1 MTLSKPTD
9 VAVIGA
15 GIAGLRCARSLVD
28 AGKNVIVLE
37 KARGVGGRVA
47 TRRLHGTCA
56 DHGTCYLTPKAEP
69 FQRYLYDLAEV
80 GVLRVWTEQ
89 VHTLAAD
96 GKLTAAPMAE
106 CYPRWVAPAGMT
118 AIAKVLAAD
127 LDIYLSH
134 QVTGVDLRDE
144 GWHLTVTVRDGDS
157 QMTTEFL
164 AKALVI
170 AVPAPQA
177 ASLIAPIRPHLSTA
191 LVQQVNDAIF
201 FPCLSVMAGYSPGQL
216 KNWLSHFPNVK
227 SVTLTDNPV
236 LSWFGFDS
244 SKRIDPKVP
253 VFVLQSS
260 AAFAQQH
267 LESTD
272 LQPAAQTLLE
282 AASKHFLPWVSQPT
296 WFQIHRWRYAFSKNP
311 YSTGFLADSTHLPL
325 VLTGDWCRGRKVD
338 DAYQSGLA
346 AATYLL
352 TQD

>member
-1 MTLSKPTD
+1 MTLSKTAD

-15 GIAGLRCARSLVD
+15 GIAGLRCARSLVE
-28 AGKNVIVLE
+28 AGKKVIVLE

-56 DHGTCYLTPKAEP
+56 DHGTCYLSPKAES
-69 FQRYLYDLAEV
+69 FQRFLYDLAEV

-89 VHTLAAD
+89 IHTVDADGNLAAV
-96 GKLTAAPMAE
+96 PRAE
-106 CYPRWVAPAGMT
+106 HYPRWVAPAGMT

-127 LDIYLSH
+127 LDIYLAH
-134 QVTGVDLRDE
+134 QVTEIALRDE
-144 GWHLTVTVRDGDS
+144 GWHLTATVREGDS
-157 QMTTEFL
+157 LLTTELL

-177 ASLIAPIRPHLSTA
+177 ANLIKPIQRYLPASLA
-191 LVQQVNDAIF
+191 QQVNDAVF
-201 FPCLSVMAGYSPGQL
+201 FPCLSVMAGYSFNQQ
-216 KNWLSHFPNVK
+216 KEWVSHFPGVK
-227 SVTLTDNPV
+227 SVTFTDNPV
-236 LSWFGFDS
+236 LGWLGFDS
-244 SKRIDPKVP
+244 SKRVDSKVP

-267 LESTD
+267 LESVE

-282 AASKHFLPWVSQPT
+282 VASQHFFPWFSQPT

-325 VLTGDWCRGRKVD
+325 VFAGDWCLGRKVD

-346 AATYLL
+346 AAAHLL
-352 TQD
+352 TQG